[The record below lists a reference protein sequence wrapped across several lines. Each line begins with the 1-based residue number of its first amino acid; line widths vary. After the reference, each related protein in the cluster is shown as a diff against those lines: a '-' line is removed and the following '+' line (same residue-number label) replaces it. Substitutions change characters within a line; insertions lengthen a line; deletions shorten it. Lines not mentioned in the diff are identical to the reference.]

1 MAKESFF
8 GNLLTTVTQINK
20 VWEEFAG
27 ESLITLP
34 DANIVT
40 RDGATYPVRFNFG
53 RMNDNEDLLYVAAYD
68 VETDTSRLV
77 CVPFSE
83 IERVEVFDGKPAAGG
98 KTVRFETAKVTQS

>member
-1 MAKESFF
+1 M
-8 GNLLTTVTQINK
+8 
-20 VWEEFAG
+20 WEEFAG

-34 DANIVT
+34 SANIVT
-40 RDGATYPVRFNFG
+40 RDGATYPVRFNFD
-53 RMNDNEDLLYVAAYD
+53 RMNGNEDLLYVAAYD

-83 IERVEVFDGKPAAGG
+83 IERVEVFDGTPAAGG